1 MAFSKV
7 GDTLPVFSGG
17 GSELYSQDV
26 EGGATVT
33 LTGTMTIAQ
42 NKWRDFVC
50 TFTSATAATIRATA
64 QGDYT

>member
-26 EGGATVT
+26 EGGT
-33 LTGTMTIAQ
+33 LYLSIVKSPSGETLGTALP
-42 NKWRDFVC
+42 
-50 TFTSATAATIRATA
+50 